1 MIAMDALPENEWEG
15 FEQALATEDAKAVY
29 QFLNQRVPDLK
40 KRLMKACEDFA
51 KDFLSKT
58 GEIEIISERFQTSK
72 PMPDPFPTPPRSS
85 DSTSPA
91 ASSSDSAAVQDPH
104 GDALRTD
111 NWNSP
116 RS

>member
-1 MIAMDALPENEWEG
+1 IAMDALPENEWEG

-58 GEIEIISERFQTSK
+58 GEIRNNLGTVSNF
-72 PMPDPFPTPPRSS
+72 
-85 DSTSPA
+85 
-91 ASSSDSAAVQDPH
+91 
-104 GDALRTD
+104 
-111 NWNSP
+111 
-116 RS
+116 